1 MSSEFPGSPQLLKG
15 ALAVYQ
21 SQTPGTQPTLIVFQY
36 NPEQLRRTLALR
48 TPPREGSNV
57 GNAREDILRVIGPP
71 LETINLTVVLDATD
85 QLEDPQQNQVVV
97 ENGLTPALAMLEL
110 LLYPATA
117 LVQQNQ
123 TLADRG
129 EVQISPADLPLT
141 LLVWGKS
148 RIVPVKLT
156 SFSVTEEAFDPD
168 LNPIQAKVELGMQ
181 VLTYMELTPSSLG
194 YDAYL
199 SYQRKKEQLAQQQPA
214 RPGQSRVSTL
224 LQENQGS

>member
-1 MSSEFPGSPQLLKG
+1 MPSEFPGSPQLLKG

-21 SQTPGTQPTLIVFQY
+21 SQTPGSQATLIVFQY

-48 TPPREGSNV
+48 TPPREASNV
-57 GNAREDILRVIGPP
+57 GAAREDTLRVIGPP
-71 LETINLTVVLDATD
+71 VETINLTVVLDATD
-85 QLEDPQQNQVVV
+85 QLEAPQQNQIVA
-97 ENGLTPALAMLEL
+97 ENGLTPALATLEL

-117 LVQQNQ
+117 LIQQNQ

-156 SFSVTEEAFDPD
+156 NFSVTEEAFDPD

-181 VLTYMELTPSSLG
+181 VLTYMELRQSSLG

-214 RPGQSRVSTL
+214 RPGQAQVSTL

>member
-1 MSSEFPGSPQLLKG
+1 MPSDFPGSPQLLKG

-21 SQTPGTQPTLIVFQY
+21 SQTPGSQPSLIVFQY

-48 TPPREGSNV
+48 TPPRESSNV
-57 GNAREDILRVIGPP
+57 GAAREDILRVIGPP
-71 LETINLTVVLDATD
+71 VETINLTVVLDATD
-85 QLEDPQQNQVVV
+85 QLEDPQQNQVVA
-97 ENGLTPALAMLEL
+97 ENGLTPALATLEL

-123 TLADRG
+123 TLAGRG

-181 VLTYMELTPSSLG
+181 VLTYMELQQSSLG

-214 RPGQSRVSTL
+214 RPGQAQVSTL

>member
-1 MSSEFPGSPQLLKG
+1 MASEFPGRPQLLKG

>member
-1 MSSEFPGSPQLLKG
+1 MPSNFPGSPQLLKG

-21 SQTPGTQPTLIVFQY
+21 SHTPGTQPSLVVFQY

-48 TPPREGSNV
+48 TPPRESSNV
-57 GNAREDILRVIGPP
+57 GAAREDTLRVIGPP
-71 LETINLTVVLDATD
+71 VETINLTVVLDATD
-85 QLEDPQQNQVVV
+85 QLEDPQQNQVIV
-97 ENGLTPALAMLEL
+97 ENGLTPALATLEL

-181 VLTYMELTPSSLG
+181 VLTYMELRQSSLG

-214 RPGQSRVSTL
+214 RPGQAQVSTL

>member
-1 MSSEFPGSPQLLKG
+1 LLKG
-15 ALAVYQ
+15 ALAVYR

-48 TPPREGSNV
+48 TPPREQTSV
-57 GNAREDILRVIGPP
+57 GAAREDILRVIGPP
-71 LETINLTVVLDATD
+71 VETINLTVVLDAAD
-85 QLEDPQQNQVVV
+85 QLEDPQQNQIVV
-97 ENGLTPALAMLEL
+97 ENGLVPALATLEL
-110 LLYPATA
+110 LLYPSTA
-117 LVQQNQ
+117 LLQQNQ
-123 TLADRG
+123 SLANRG

-156 SFSVTEEAFDPD
+156 TFSVTEEAFDPS
-168 LNPIQAKVELGMQ
+168 LNAIQAKVELGMQ
-181 VLTYMELTPSSLG
+181 VLTYMELSQSSIG

-214 RPGQSRVSTL
+214 RPGQTEVSNL
-224 LQENQGS
+224 LRENSAGS